1 MTRLSARLRL
11 PAVLAAMAIVVACS
25 DRNAPTSP
33 TEEQR
38 PHRVV
43 VIGDS
48 LAVAPSSRQS
58 FPAQLQTMLQQDFPG
73 SAVVNAG
80 VNGDT
85 TAGGARRVQALLDD
99 SVTVLVVALGA
110 NDGLSGVGVSAVEQN
125 LSMIIAAARARGIL
139 VLLCGMD
146 TLPTH
151 GFEYM
156 LAFHEIYPRLAR
168 IHNVPLVP
176 FLLSGVALVPEMN
189 GPDGIHPNAAG
200 ARRIAESVWT
210 YLRPLLQRAAAAASG
225 TIGHFAHACAV
236 PVVHLKALWHFARR
250 CSWEFSGMPYELIR
264 RKTCRIVGPSRLRT
278 ASGRARALA
287 MRPLSRAVQLVF

>member
-125 LSMIIAAARARGIL
+125 LSTIIAAARARGIL

-200 ARRIAESVWT
+200 ARRIAENVWT
-210 YLRPLLQRAAAAASG
+210 YLRPLLQRAAAAA
-225 TIGHFAHACAV
+225 
-236 PVVHLKALWHFARR
+236 
-250 CSWEFSGMPYELIR
+250 
-264 RKTCRIVGPSRLRT
+264 
-278 ASGRARALA
+278 
-287 MRPLSRAVQLVF
+287 